1 MKKIKLAFLFMGALC
16 SSGLQAQQ
24 AITTTGGN
32 ATGVGGSASYSVG
45 QIVYKT
51 NSGSLGSVSQGV
63 QQPYEISIVSVFEE
77 ENGISL
83 LLSSYPNPTTS
94 SLTLKVGNYNFENLN
109 YQLFDGNGRT
119 LVESRI
125 YRSETAISM
134 ETLPAGS
141 YFLKVSHGLIE
152 MKTLKIIKNN

>member
-1 MKKIKLAFLFMGALC
+1 MKKIKLTFLFIGAFC
-16 SSGLQAQQ
+16 FSSLQAQQ

-32 ATGVGGSASYSVG
+32 ATGIGGSASYSVG

-63 QQPYEISIVSVFEE
+63 QQPYEISVVSVFEE

-83 LLSSYPNPTTS
+83 LLSSYPNPTTA
-94 SLTLKVGNYNFENLN
+94 SLTLKVTNYNSENLN
-109 YQLFDGNGRT
+109 YQLYDGNGRT
-119 LVESRI
+119 LVESKI
-125 YRSETAISM
+125 YKAETVISM
-134 ETLPAGS
+134 ETFPVGI

>member
-1 MKKIKLAFLFMGALC
+1 MKKIKLTLLLFTCCFVRLH
-16 SSGLQAQQ
+16 AQQ
-24 AITTTGGN
+24 VITSAGGN
-32 ATGVGGSASYSVG
+32 ATGIGGSASYSVG

-51 NSGSLGSVSQGV
+51 NSGSLGSISQGV

-83 LLSSYPNPTTS
+83 LLSSYPNPTTT

-119 LVESRI
+119 LVESKI
-125 YRSETAISM
+125 YKAETVISM

-141 YFLKVSHGLIE
+141 YFLKVSNGSIE